1 VRSQF
6 AYAIGVP
13 EESIRINAVN
23 VGGEFGGKGDG
34 IDLPIAYLLARKA
47 GRPVKIVMTYAEELA
62 AGNPAHPTIVT
73 VKSGVMR
80 DGRIVARRLRAV
92 HASGAYGALKSK
104 ASLATGH
111 YVGVPYRVDN
121 SEFEFLQIYTNT
133 VPGGYYRSP
142 GAIATVF
149 ALESH
154 TDLIAR
160 ELGMDVAEYRL
171 KNLIGEGEE
180 DAVGHRLN
188 DVRFR
193 EVFTAALDAAG
204 WKKPK
209 PARVGRGVALTARHI
224 SGGDTGVVLTAE
236 RDGKFVVL
244 SPTIDQGSG
253 THTILRQLVA
263 ERMRVSIDQVRVV
276 VGDTDTTTKDSG
288 VRASR
293 VTYVAGHAVVQAC
306 DTLRKNFLEQAARL
320 LECAPGDVEYGD
332 GKFWLAQEPAQQVSH
347 NRVLAQLDGRG
358 SVTVYE
364 DYPYPDGVSY
374 FCAQVAEVEVDPE
387 TGAVRVRRI
396 VSAHDVGTIINP
408 IGHQGQIDG
417 STVMGFGQGVMEELV
432 IDNGRVLNSNLG
444 EYKLPSIKDIPKL
457 DTVLLESGGGVGPL
471 NAKPI
476 GEFANNCPPA
486 AIANAVADAVGARL
500 FSLPVT
506 AEKIHAALAK
516 SGR

>member
-1 VRSQF
+1 
-6 AYAIGVP
+6 
-13 EESIRINAVN
+13 
-23 VGGEFGGKGDG
+23 
-34 IDLPIAYLLARKA
+34 
-47 GRPVKIVMTYAEELA
+47 
-62 AGNPAHPTIVT
+62 
-73 VKSGVMR
+73 
-80 DGRIVARRLRAV
+80 
-92 HASGAYGALKSK
+92 
-104 ASLATGH
+104 
-111 YVGVPYRVDN
+111 
-121 SEFEFLQIYTNT
+121 
-133 VPGGYYRSP
+133 
-142 GAIATVF
+142 
-149 ALESH
+149 
-154 TDLIAR
+154 
-160 ELGMDVAEYRL
+160 
-171 KNLIGEGEE
+171 
-180 DAVGHRLN
+180 
-188 DVRFR
+188 
-193 EVFTAALDAAG
+193 
-204 WKKPK
+204 
-209 PARVGRGVALTARHI
+209 
-224 SGGDTGVVLTAE
+224 
-236 RDGKFVVL
+236 
-244 SPTIDQGSG
+244 
-253 THTILRQLVA
+253 
-263 ERMRVSIDQVRVV
+263 

-332 GKFWLAQEPAQQVSH
+332 GKFWLAEEPAQQVSH

-417 STVMGFGQGVMEELV
+417 STVMGFGQAVMEELV
-432 IDNGRVLNSNLG
+432 IENGRVLNSNLG